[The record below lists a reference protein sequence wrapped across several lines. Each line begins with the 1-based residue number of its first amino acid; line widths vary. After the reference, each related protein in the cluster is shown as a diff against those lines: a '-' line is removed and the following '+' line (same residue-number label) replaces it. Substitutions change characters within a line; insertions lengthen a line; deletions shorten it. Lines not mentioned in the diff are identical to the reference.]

1 MPIHHHSPLFLLL
14 LLFLHRPLGVPVSV
28 SDIYLVQ
35 LWARQVNFHSFFGI
49 ASLCESPALLNP
61 PEDLFCEV
69 VLVNPSNRART
80 AVLLSAS
87 YNIPISAGAA
97 PTGDHSVG
105 SQRFSLLDPI
115 DKIGARETWIEE
127 KCNGFPQPNEMDQ
140 QRCVIYYQRQIL
152 EFISY
157 PLLIKI
163 LAEKWSCTTT
173 GRRVTSR
180 GGCGELWKKWCEW
193 TCWAS
198 WMTPWPGR
206 LKSAWNRRRKT
217 DADRN

>member
-49 ASLCESPALLNP
+49 ASLCESLLLCWILLKIYFAKWCWWIHP
-61 PEDLFCEV
+61 
-69 VLVNPSNRART
+69 T
-80 AVLLSAS
+80 VLLSAS

-115 DKIGARETWIEE
+115 DKICTRETWIEE

-217 DADRN
+217 DADQN